1 MNAKV
6 GIVLAIGG
14 FLLGAAAIET
24 ILMAGG
30 LYYVFESP
38 VMG

>member
-6 GIVLAIGG
+6 GIALAIGG

-24 ILMAGG
+24 ILIAGG

-38 VMG
+38 AMG